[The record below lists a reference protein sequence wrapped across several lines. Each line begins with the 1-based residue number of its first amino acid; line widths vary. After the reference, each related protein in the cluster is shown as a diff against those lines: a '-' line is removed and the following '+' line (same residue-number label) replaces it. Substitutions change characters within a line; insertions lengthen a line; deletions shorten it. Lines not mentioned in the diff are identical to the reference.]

1 MTNREKFRSEIVEA
15 IKEDNELNEK
25 MCCFLKDN
33 VIPRFV
39 SEENMEE
46 YVCGGMNCRTC
57 VRMFAFWLDEEYI
70 EPPKPEVDWRNVP
83 VDTLVRVRNDENDKW
98 ALRYLK
104 WFVKGMCN
112 PFVTWAVGATSK
124 TAEDCTEY
132 WKYCEL
138 VGDEEDK

>member
-1 MTNREKFRSEIVEA
+1 MKNREKFRDEIAEA

-25 MCCFLKDN
+25 LCCFVKDN

-39 SEENMEE
+39 SEENMEK
-46 YVCGGMNCRTC
+46 YPCGDMNCRTC

-83 VDTLVRVRNDENDKW
+83 VDTLVRVKSFEQNEWR
-98 ALRYLK
+98 LRYFK
-104 WFVKGMCN
+104 KYRTGWPHFV
-112 PFVTWAVGATSK
+112 VWADGKTSK
-124 TAEDCTEY
+124 TVDYFEEEE

-138 VGDEEDK
+138 VEDDNLE